1 MIRRKGQDFDV
12 VVVGAGPAG
21 VGVGVIL
28 KHLGVER
35 FALLER
41 DQVGASFARWPEE
54 MRFITPSFPGNGFG
68 AMDLNAV
75 ALATS
80 PAFTLGKEHPSG
92 AEYAAFL
99 EAVAEHF
106 ELPVRTGVEVEA
118 IEPRRRG
125 FRLRTSEGEIRSRF
139 VVWAAGEFQYP
150 RMNGFPG
157 AGECVHSSAVPS
169 WSASEGDERVVIGGY
184 ESGIDAAIHLARAG
198 RRVTVLDAKRRWKD
212 RSTSDPSHTLS
223 PFTQERLTAALET
236 DRITLVPDAPV
247 ASVVRNGTGWEV
259 RCEDGTTFSTGHPPI
274 MATGFRGSLETIA
287 HLFERQENG
296 DVLLSEMDES
306 TRTPGLFVAG
316 SEIRH
321 QQAVFCFIYKFRLR
335 FPVVAGAIAQRLG
348 MDTSEIEV
356 YRQAG
361 MYLDDLSCCGE
372 ECVC

>member
-1 MIRRKGQDFDV
+1 MMKRKGQDLDV

-41 DQVGASFARWPEE
+41 DRVGASFARWPEE

-92 AEYAAFL
+92 SEYAAFL
-99 EAVAEHF
+99 EAVADHF
-106 ELPVRTGVEVEA
+106 ELPVRTGVDVEA
-118 IEPRRRG
+118 MEPHRRG
-125 FRLRTSEGEIRSRF
+125 FRLRTSQGEIRSRF

-150 RMNGFPG
+150 RINGFAG
-157 AGECVHSSAVPS
+157 AEECVHSSSVPA
-169 WSASEGDERVVIGGY
+169 WGASEGEERVVIGGY

-198 RRVTVLDAKRRWKD
+198 RKVTVLDAKRRWKD

-236 DRITLVPDAPV
+236 GRITLVPDGPV
-247 ASVVRNGTGWEV
+247 TSVVRTGDGWEV
-259 RCEDGTTFSTGHPPI
+259 RTSDGETFATGQPPI

-287 HLFERQENG
+287 DLFERQENG
-296 DVLLSEMDES
+296 DVLLSEVDES

-316 SEIRH
+316 SEVRH

-348 MDTSEIEV
+348 RDTSEIEV